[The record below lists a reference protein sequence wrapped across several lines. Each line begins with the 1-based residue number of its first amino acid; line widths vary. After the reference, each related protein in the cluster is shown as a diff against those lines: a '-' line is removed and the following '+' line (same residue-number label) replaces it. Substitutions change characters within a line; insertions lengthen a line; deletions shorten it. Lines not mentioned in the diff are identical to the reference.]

1 MVGPKQR
8 TLIYAAGGLIAV
20 WLLAWVGFVIAHR
33 SKVTAAKVALYLRT
47 VDLNRLPAEKRRQ
60 ALRQLADQMN
70 ALPIEERRKAR
81 LESEWNRWFMEMT
94 DEEKSAY
101 LEATLPSGF
110 KQMLASF
117 EQLPEDKRKR
127 AVNDAVKELKRTR
140 ESVENGESEGI
151 RPGTNA
157 PPELSPELQRKM
169 LTIGLNTF
177 YSSSSAQ
184 TKVELAPFLE
194 EIQRSMENGR
204 LFRGGR

>member
-8 TLIYAAGGLIAV
+8 ALIYAGAGLISV
-20 WLLAWVGFVIAHR
+20 WLLAWGGFALSNR
-33 SKVTAAKVALYLRT
+33 SKVTAERVASYLRR
-47 VDLNRLPAEKRRQ
+47 VNLSALSADQRRS
-60 ALRQLADQMN
+60 ALRDLAEQMK

-94 DEEKSAY
+94 DDEKGAY
-101 LEATLPSGF
+101 LDATLPSGF
-110 KQMLASF
+110 KQMLTSF
-117 EQLPEDKRKR
+117 EQLPEEKRKR

-140 ESVENGESEGI
+140 DSVENGETEGI
-151 RPGTNA
+151 RAGTNA
-157 PPELSPELQRKM
+157 PPELSAELQRKM

>member
-1 MVGPKQR
+1 MK
-8 TLIYAAGGLIAV
+8 
-20 WLLAWVGFVIAHR
+20 
-33 SKVTAAKVALYLRT
+33 
-47 VDLNRLPAEKRRQ
+47 
-60 ALRQLADQMN
+60 

-81 LESEWNRWFMEMT
+81 LESEWNRWFTEMT

-101 LEATLPSGF
+101 LDATLPSGF

-117 EQLPEDKRKR
+117 EQLPEEKRKK
-127 AVNDAVKELKRTR
+127 AVNDAVKELKRSR
-140 ESVENGESEGI
+140 DSGENGETEGI
-151 RPGTNA
+151 RTGTNA
-157 PPELSPELQRKM
+157 PPELSAELQKKM

-184 TKVELAPFLE
+184 TKVDLAPFLE